1 MALGT
6 NRSAAIRQDKSN
18 AATQQPNISV
28 GLPGNLH
35 VTQCDQYRAP
45 RMRTRENRPYISRR
59 DFSVQRKSVD
69 YQKRCYDVVHD
80 NFYNVVST

>member
-1 MALGT
+1 MAFGT
-6 NRSAAIRQDKSN
+6 NHSAATRQDKSN
-18 AATQQPNISV
+18 AATQRPNISV

-59 DFSVQRKSVD
+59 DFSVQRDTPHVIHNVD
-69 YQKRCYDVVHD
+69 GTDVAAISHVK
-80 NFYNVVST
+80 

>member
-6 NRSAAIRQDKSN
+6 NRSTATRQDKSN
-18 AATQQPNISV
+18 AATQRPNISV
-28 GLPGNLH
+28 GLPLNLH

-59 DFSVQRKSVD
+59 DFSVQRNK
-69 YQKRCYDVVHD
+69 YKG
-80 NFYNVVST
+80 